1 VCLTMMRL
9 MIVDDNPG
17 MRRLIRNITW
27 DLAAS
32 VVECADGSEALD
44 AYGAH
49 KPDWVLM
56 DIEMATLD
64 GISATKEITL
74 AFPDARILIV
84 TEYDDPNWREEAL
97 RAGACGY
104 VLKENLQELRQILGQ
119 ARGSKAE

>member
-1 VCLTMMRL
+1 VCLTMKRL

-17 MRRLIRNITW
+17 MRRLIRSITG

-32 VVECADGSEALD
+32 VVECADGSEALE
-44 AYGAH
+44 AYAAH

-56 DIEMATLD
+56 DIEMPTLD
-64 GISATKEITL
+64 GISATREITL

-84 TEYDDPNWREEAL
+84 TEYDDPDWREEAR

-104 VLKENLQELRQILGQ
+104 VLKESLPELRRILGQ
-119 ARGSKAE
+119 PLGSEAE